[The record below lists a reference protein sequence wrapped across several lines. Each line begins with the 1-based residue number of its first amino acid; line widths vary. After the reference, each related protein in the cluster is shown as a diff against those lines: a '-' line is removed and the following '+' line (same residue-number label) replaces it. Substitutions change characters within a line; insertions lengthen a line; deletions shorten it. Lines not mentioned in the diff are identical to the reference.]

1 MKLHD
6 AIAKFEVQLKADG
19 RSPHTVSSYLRD
31 LGLLTGFMGGG
42 VNVASVSIE
51 DLNGFFTSAPV
62 IIQSNGKPK
71 APISINRTKSTIKSF
86 FSFLLRINAIQ
97 TNPADNIRIKYCQRK
112 VPDILTDQER
122 KVLFKILKNTKG
134 QRAFRDRI
142 VYSVFL
148 NTGIRLAELVGL
160 NIDDIN
166 LPDKRMTITAKGNQ
180 EVTKFLNSRVR
191 RDLEQYMRVR
201 KRMVAGTDALFLSNR
216 NERIS
221 SRQVQRSFEIWL
233 QAASINK
240 KLTIHSLRH
249 TFASNIYE
257 RTHDLVLTQEALG
270 HRQIS
275 TTTIYTHL
283 HNNALVD
290 ALEAI

>member
-31 LGLLTGFMGGG
+31 LRLLTDFVGGG
-42 VNVASVSIE
+42 VNAASVSIE
-51 DLNGFFTSAPV
+51 DLNGFLTSPPV
-62 IIQSNGKPK
+62 IMQRNGKPK
-71 APISINRTKSTIKSF
+71 APISVNRTKSTIKSF
-86 FSFLLRINAIQ
+86 FSFLHRVVAIQ
-97 TNPADNIRIKYCQRK
+97 SNPADNIRIKYYQRK

-122 KVLFKILKNTKG
+122 KVLFKLLKNTKG

-166 LPDKRMTITAKGNQ
+166 LHDKRMSITAKGNQ

-191 RDLEQYMRVR
+191 KDLEQYMRVR

-221 SRQVQRSFEIWL
+221 SRQVQRSFELWTADI
-233 QAASINK
+233 SKN
-240 KLTIHSLRH
+240 LTIHSLRH

-257 RTHDLVLTQEALG
+257 RTHDLVVTQEALG
-270 HRQIS
+270 HRHIA

-283 HNNALVD
+283 HND
-290 ALEAI
+290 S